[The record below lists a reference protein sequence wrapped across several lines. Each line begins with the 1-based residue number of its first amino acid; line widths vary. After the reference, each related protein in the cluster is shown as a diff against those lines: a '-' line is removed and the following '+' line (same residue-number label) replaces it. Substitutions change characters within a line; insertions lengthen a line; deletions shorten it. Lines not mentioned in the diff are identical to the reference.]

1 MATIVKTPSGTW
13 KALIRKH
20 GWPTTS
26 KTFRTKRDALD
37 WSRRVEDE
45 MVRGVYIQRT
55 ASERMTLE
63 QALKR
68 YLAEVSPTKAPKT
81 AQSEIGSAKKLMEK
95 LGSYSLA
102 ALSAE
107 VISEYRDKRL
117 SERTRRKTPVSNN
130 TVRLELA
137 LLSHLFN
144 TAIREWGVGL
154 SGNPL
159 LNIRK
164 PSPGAGRDRRLSV
177 SEEARLYAAVD
188 AHTNPFLGWIV
199 RIAVETGMRS
209 SEITGLRRDQVDI
222 VRRIVRLDNTKNGSS
237 RLVPLSR
244 EATTVFRK
252 ALGHPIRPL
261 DTDLIFF
268 GEPGRDG
275 KRRPYVFSKCW
286 RALRAELGMSDLR
299 FHDLRHEAVS
309 RFVEAGLS
317 DMQVS
322 AISGHKS
329 MQMLRRYTHLRA
341 EDLVATIDEL
351 DERGRG

>member
-13 KALIRKH
+13 KALIRKN
-20 GWPTTS
+20 GWPATS
-26 KTFRTKRDALD
+26 KTFRIKRDASD

-55 ASERMTLE
+55 VSERMTIE
-63 QALKR
+63 HALKR
-68 YLAEVSPTKAPKT
+68 YLLEVSPTKAPKT
-81 AQSEIGSAKKLMEK
+81 AQSEQGSAKKLIEK

-102 ALSAE
+102 ALSPE
-107 VISEYRDKRL
+107 TISQYRDQRL
-117 SERTRRKTPVSNN
+117 SEFTRRKTLVSNN

-144 TAIREWGVGL
+144 TCIREWGVGL
-154 SGNPL
+154 AGNPL

-164 PSPGAGRDRRLSV
+164 PAPGAGRDRRLTAD
-177 SEEARLYAAVD
+177 EESRLYAAVD

-209 SEITGLRRDQVDI
+209 SEITGLRVGQVDTA
-222 VRRIVRLDNTKNGSS
+222 RRIVKLDETKNGSS
-237 RLVPLSR
+237 RVVPLTK
-244 EATTVFRK
+244 EATAIFK
-252 ALGHPIRPL
+252 LALNHSLKPL

-275 KRRPYVFSKCW
+275 KRRPYVFSKSW
-286 RALRAELGMSDLR
+286 RAMRSGLGMSDLR

-309 RFVEAGLS
+309 RFVESGLS

-341 EDLVATIDEL
+341 EDLVITIDEL
-351 DERGRG
+351 AERKSG